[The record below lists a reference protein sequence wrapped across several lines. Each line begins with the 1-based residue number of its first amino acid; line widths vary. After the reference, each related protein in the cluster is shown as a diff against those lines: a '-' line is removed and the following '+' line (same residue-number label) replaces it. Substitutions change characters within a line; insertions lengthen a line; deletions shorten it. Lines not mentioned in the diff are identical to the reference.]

1 MKSPSLVRKAGR
13 AFEADARQ
21 LVPVDDEIG
30 GTVIYLGG
38 RPAYYVL
45 NDEWFEA
52 VKMAADAVVT
62 DLPGRARALADELD
76 SNEEI
81 CRF

>member
-1 MKSPSLVRKAGR
+1 VRKAGG
-13 AFEADARQ
+13 AFETDARQ
-21 LVPVDDEIG
+21 LVPVDDGIG

-52 VKMAADAVVT
+52 VKMAADVAVT
-62 DLPGRARALADELD
+62 DLPGRAEHLPT
-76 SNEEI
+76 N
-81 CRF
+81 

>member
-1 MKSPSLVRKAGR
+1 MRKAGR

-45 NDEWFEA
+45 NDEWCEA
-52 VKMAADAVVT
+52 VKMEAAAVVT
-62 DLPGRARALADELD
+62 DLPGRARARADELD
-76 SNEEI
+76 SNAEI
-81 CRF
+81 CRV